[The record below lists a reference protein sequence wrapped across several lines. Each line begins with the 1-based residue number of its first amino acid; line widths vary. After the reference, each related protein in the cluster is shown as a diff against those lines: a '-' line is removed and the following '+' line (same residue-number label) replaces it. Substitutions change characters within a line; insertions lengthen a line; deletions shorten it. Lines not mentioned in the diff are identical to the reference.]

1 MAPTTLNPGDVAIV
15 GFRSGAPDGLAFVT
29 FKDLDAG
36 TMLGFTDASYQ
47 QPGTPGSWRG
57 SENFAVWTAATAI
70 PAGTIVVLSFPNSPT
85 PSTSDSGAVSGALN
99 GLSGSGDQIFV
110 YQRNDGTVATTSPFT
125 AAATQTTWNAANGG
139 ALLFGINVASTGGFI
154 ASGTTNLN
162 STNTSYLPDAGSG
175 AGALTL
181 GTTALNITGA
191 GIVANAQYNGTRSGL
206 SSSAFQAQILN
217 QNNWVAVDAT
227 AGALDSTDLTFS
239 GGGGLPAV
247 NLAVS
252 AVTGAEAGGTVITVT
267 ATAASAVTGNQT
279 VNVSVAGTG
288 ITTGD
293 YTLSAGI
300 ITIPNGATTGSVTF
314 TVVDDAIAE
323 GTETAL
329 LTISNPS
336 AGIAL
341 GGTTSQSIAIADNDA
356 AQSGVLQKV
365 GGFTS
370 ANGAEIPAFDPG
382 SDRLFT
388 VAGST
393 IEILS
398 VSNTGAL
405 TLAGSL
411 TPGFTPPAGT
421 NVVPNSVAVKNGI
434 VAVAYAVVDA
444 TTNAQQTGRVSFY
457 NAADG
462 TFLNSVAVGFLPD
475 MLTFTPD
482 GTKVLVA
489 NEGEPNS
496 YGQATSFD
504 PEGSVSVIDLAGGV
518 ANATV
523 QNASFTSFNSQID
536 ALKAAGVRITG
547 PGSTVAQDLE
557 PEYIAVD
564 PDGKTARVTLQE
576 NNAIAILD
584 IASATITQILPLGV
598 KDHSQPGNGLDA
610 SDRDGGINIRTQ
622 PVFGLYQPDA
632 IASFTANGQ
641 TYYITANE
649 GDARDYTGF
658 SEEVRVGAATLD
670 PTLFPNAAT
679 LRDNANLGRL
689 TVSRTT
695 SDKDGDG
702 DLDRIEAFG
711 SRSFSIWD
719 ANGNQVFDSGDQLE
733 QITATLAPTLFNSD
747 GTAAGF
753 DTRSDN
759 KGPEPEGVTIGVIN
773 NRTYAFIGLE
783 RVGDVIVYEVTNPN
797 KPVFVQYV
805 NTPEDLATEG
815 LTFISAADS
824 PTGKPLLA
832 TASEVSR
839 TVALFEITPPV
850 RISDIQGASH
860 TSPLNGQTVTGVP
873 GVVTV
878 LRSNGFYL
886 QDPNPD
892 SSDATSEG
900 IFVFTS
906 SAPTVQVGDAIQ
918 VSGTVSE
925 FRAGGA
931 TSANLST
938 TQISSPNVTVLSSGN
953 ALPTAIVLG
962 NGGRTIP
969 NQVIDNDVIGNA
981 ETSGVF
987 DPATDGLDFYESLEG
1002 MLVQVNNP
1010 VATSPTATF
1019 GTSQEI
1025 WVLADNGANATSR
1038 TARGGSL
1045 INAGDFNPERIQID
1059 DLNNALV
1066 LPDVNVGAQ
1075 LSTIVGVVNYDFS
1088 NYEILVSTGP
1098 TVIQASPL
1106 QKEITNLAPTANQLT
1121 IAAFNVEN
1129 LDPGDGAVKFNA
1141 LASAI
1146 VTNLKSPDIINLEEI
1161 QDNNG
1166 PTNDAVVDASQTYQT
1181 LIDAI
1186 VAAGGPTYQFRQ
1198 INPIDD
1204 TNGGEPGGNI
1214 RVGFLFNPD
1223 RVSFVDRPGGTSTT
1237 GTTVTNSSGDPVL
1250 SASPGLLDPTNPAF
1264 NSSRKPLVG
1273 EFVFNGQTVFVV
1285 ANHFNSKGGDQP
1297 LFGRFQPPT
1306 LSSETQRLQQAAIVR
1321 DFVQSVLAVNPNA
1334 NVVVAGDLNDFEF
1347 SNPINLVES
1356 AGLTNLIETLPA
1368 NERYTYNFQGNAQT
1382 LDHILVSGNL
1392 FKQLDGYDVVHINSE
1407 FADQISDHDPSVARF
1422 TLLRPNAI
1430 PVANSDTAT
1439 TNEDV
1444 AITFNVLTNDTDA
1457 NNDTL
1462 TVASFTNTANGVLT
1476 NNGTGS
1482 FTYTPGLNF
1491 NGSDSF
1497 TYTISDGKGG
1507 TASAPVSI
1515 TIAPVNDAPVN
1526 TLPGS
1531 QTAVQ
1536 DSVLVFSA
1544 ATGNAISISDVDV
1557 AGGEAQV
1564 KLSVTSGVLKLS
1576 STSGLTVVNGSD
1588 NSAALTVKGTL
1599 SNLNT
1604 ALNGLQFTPDAPS
1617 VISGTATL
1625 TILTDDL
1632 GNTGA
1637 GGAKTDT
1644 DTVTIAVN
1652 PANLIRGNG
1661 GNNTLFGSLRSDTIY
1676 GGGGNDTL
1684 FGLGGNDILLGEE
1697 GNDQLYGGLGNDYF
1711 NGGNGNDR
1719 ITALGGNNTIF
1730 GGAGNDTIVVGFG
1743 RNLIDGG
1750 AGNDTI
1756 YLTFGQDTIALARGN
1771 GNDTVY
1777 NYEAGSTRFSLG
1789 AGLAF
1794 NDLTIAQD
1802 GGSTLIRAGSE
1813 RLASLVGVRASSV
1826 TASSFIT
1833 A

>member
-1 MAPTTLNPGDVAIV
+1 MPLNVGSIAIV
-15 GFRSGAPDGLAFVT
+15 GFNADGNDNLAFVALV
-29 FKDLDAG
+29 DIPAG
-36 TMLGFTDASYQ
+36 ETIYFEDNEWN
-47 QPGTPGSWRG
+47 GTSFIDTNE
-57 SENFAVWTAATAI
+57 SAFSWTATT
-70 PAGTIVVLSFPNSPT
+70 PVSAGTIVRIDNI
-85 PSTSDSGAVSGALN
+85 
-99 GLSGSGDQIFV
+99 GSGTITTST
-110 YQRNDGTVATTSPFT
+110 GTVVTPVTGRGTNRGLAAGDEVVYAYQGSPGAPTTFIT
-125 AAATQTTWNAANGG
+125 AIANGG
-139 ALLFGINVASTGGFI
+139 FNATNGSLTGTG
-154 ASGTTNLN
+154 
-162 STNTSYLPDAGSG
+162 
-175 AGALTL
+175 LTV
-181 GTTALNITGA
+181 GTTALDLSTVDDDADIGAYNGSRSGQTSFSAYLSLINNAANWLTQDGTGDQSVDGVAPDVPFSTEAFTLGA
-191 GIVANAQYNGTRSGL
+191 G
-206 SSSAFQAQILN
+206 
-217 QNNWVAVDAT
+217 
-227 AGALDSTDLTFS
+227 
-239 GGGGLPAV
+239 GGSNPTV

-252 AVTGAEAGGTVITVT
+252 SSTGSEAGQTVITVT
-267 ATAASAVTGNQT
+267 ATASSAVTGDQT
-279 VNVSVAGTG
+279 VSLGVSGTG

-293 YTLSAGI
+293 YTLSSGTI
-300 ITIPNGATTGSVTF
+300 VIPNGATTGSVTF
-314 TVVDDAIAE
+314 TVVDDTIAE
-323 GTETAL
+323 GTETAV

-336 AGIAL
+336 AGITL
-341 GGTTSQSIAIADNDA
+341 GSTASQSIAIADNDA
-356 AQSGVLQKV
+356 SQPQSSILQKV

-382 SDRLFT
+382 SDRLFV

-393 IEILS
+393 VEILS

-411 TPGFTPPAGT
+411 TPGFTAPAGT
-421 NVVPNSVAVKNGI
+421 SAIPNSVAVKNGI
-434 VAVAYAVVDA
+434 VAIAYAVVDA

-518 ANATV
+518 ASATVRNAT
-523 QNASFTSFNSQID
+523 FTSFNSQID
-536 ALKAAGVRITG
+536 ALKAAGVRLTG
-547 PGSTVAQDLE
+547 PGATVAQDVE
-557 PEYIAVD
+557 PEYIAVA
-564 PDGKTARVTLQE
+564 PDGLTAQVTLQE

-584 IASATITQILPLGV
+584 IASATITQIIPLGV
-598 KDHSQPGNGLDA
+598 KDHSQAGNGLDA
-610 SDRDGGINIRTQ
+610 SDRDGGINILTQ

-679 LRDNANLGRL
+679 LQNNANLGRL

-702 DLDRIEAFG
+702 DLDQLEAFG
-711 SRSFSIWD
+711 ARSFSIRD
-719 ANGNQVFDSGDQLE
+719 ANGTLVFDSDDQLE
-733 QITATLAPTLFNSD
+733 QLTAAIAPTLFNSD
-747 GTAAGF
+747 GTAATF

-759 KGPEPEGVTIGVIN
+759 KGPEPEGVVVGVIN

-783 RVGDVIVYEVTNPN
+783 RVGDVIVYEVTNPS
-797 KPVFVQYV
+797 KPVFVQYI
-805 NTPEDLATEG
+805 NTPEDAAPEG

-832 TASEVSR
+832 TANEVSK
-839 TVALFEITPPV
+839 TVALFQITPPT

-860 TSPLNGQTVTGVP
+860 TSPLNGQTVTNVP
-873 GVVTV
+873 GIVTA

-892 SSDATSEG
+892 SSDATSDG

-906 SAPTVQVGDAIQ
+906 SAPTVRVGDAIQ

-925 FRAGGA
+925 FRPGGA
-931 TSANLST
+931 TSANLTT
-938 TQISSPNVTVLSSGN
+938 TQISSPSITILSSGN

-969 NQVIDNDVIGNA
+969 NSVIEDDAKGSV

-987 DPATDGLDFYESLEG
+987 DPANDGIDFYESLEG
-1002 MLVQVNNP
+1002 MLVQINNP
-1010 VATSPTATF
+1010 VTTSPTNSF
-1019 GTSQEI
+1019 GEL
-1025 WVLADNGANATSR
+1025 WVLADNGVNATGR

-1045 INAGDFNPERIQID
+1045 ISANDFNPERLQID
-1059 DLNNALV
+1059 DTLFGEGV
-1066 LPDVNVGAQ
+1066 PQVNVGAQ
-1075 LSTIVGVVNYDFS
+1075 LSTIVGVVDYSFNNFEVLPTS
-1088 NYEILVSTGP
+1088 AP
-1098 TVIQASPL
+1098 TVVVPSTLTREVTPL
-1106 QKEITNLAPTANQLT
+1106 TGSATDLT
-1121 IAAFNVEN
+1121 IATFNVEN
-1129 LDPGDGAVKFNA
+1129 LDPGDGAVKFNG

-1146 VTNLKSPDIINLEEI
+1146 VTNLKAPDIINLEEI

-1166 PTNDAVVDASQTYQT
+1166 PTNDAVVDASQTLQI

-1186 VAAGGPTYQFRQ
+1186 VAAGGPRYEFRQ
-1198 INPIDD
+1198 INPVDD

-1223 RVSFVDRPGGTSTT
+1223 RVAFVDRPGGSSTT
-1237 GTTVTNSSGDPVL
+1237 NTTVTNNNGEPAL
-1250 SASPGLLDPTNPAF
+1250 SASPGLIDPTNAAF
-1264 NSSRKPLVG
+1264 NASRKPLVG

-1297 LFGRFQPPT
+1297 LFGPSQPPI
-1306 LSSETQRLQQAAIVR
+1306 LSSEVQRNQQAAIVKN
-1321 DFVQSVLAVNPNA
+1321 FVESLLSVNPNA

-1347 SNPINLVES
+1347 SNPVNLLES
-1356 AGLTNLIETLPA
+1356 AGLTSLIETLPA

-1392 FKQLDGYDVVHINSE
+1392 LKQLNGFDVVHFNSE
-1407 FADQISDHDPSVARF
+1407 FVDQISDHDPSVARF

-1430 PVANSDTAT
+1430 PVANSDTAIT
-1439 TNEDV
+1439 DEETAV
-1444 AITFNVLTNDTDA
+1444 TFNVLVNDTDA

-1462 TVASFTNTANGVLT
+1462 TIASFTNSTNGVVT
-1476 NNGTGS
+1476 NNGAGS
-1482 FTYTPGLNF
+1482 FTYTPNLNF

-1515 TIAPVNDAPVN
+1515 TINPVNDAPVN
-1526 TLPGS
+1526 TVPGS

-1536 DSVLVFSA
+1536 DAVLIFSA
-1544 ATGNAISISDVDV
+1544 ANGNAIAIADVDV
-1557 AGGEAQV
+1557 AVDEAQV
-1564 KLSVTSGVLKLS
+1564 KLSVTNGALKLS
-1576 STSGLTVVNGSD
+1576 GTNGLTVVAGSD

-1599 SNLNT
+1599 SSLNT
-1604 ALNGLQFTPDAPS
+1604 ALNGLQFTPDALS
-1617 VISGTATL
+1617 VINGSATFTL
-1625 TILTDDL
+1625 LTDDL

-1644 DTVTIAVN
+1644 DTVAIAIN
-1652 PANLIRGNG
+1652 PANLIRGDA
-1661 GNNTLFGSLRSDTIY
+1661 GNNTLQGTAGADTIY
-1676 GGGGNDTL
+1676 GGAGNDAIR
-1684 FGLGGNDILLGEE
+1684 GNGGNDIFLGEDS
-1697 GNDQLYGGLGNDYF
+1697 NDELFGGAGNDYF
-1711 NGGNGNDR
+1711 DGGAGNDT
-1719 ITALGGNNTIF
+1719 IFAYGGNNTIF
-1730 GGAGNDTIVVGFG
+1730 GGAGSDTITVGSGINF
-1743 RNLIDGG
+1743 IDGG
-1750 AGNDTI
+1750 LGSDTI
-1756 YLTFGQDTIALARGN
+1756 NLNGGRDTIALTRGN
-1771 GNDTVY
+1771 GIDTINGY
-1777 NYEAGSTRFSLG
+1777 SAGSTRFNLS
-1789 AGLAF
+1789 AGLMF

-1802 GGSTLIRAGSE
+1802 GNSTLIRAGSE
-1813 RLASLVGVRASSV
+1813 RLASLTGVQANSV

>member
-57 SENFAVWTAATAI
+57 TENFAVWTAASAI

-85 PSTSDSGAVSGALN
+85 PATADSGSVSGALN
-99 GLSGSGDQIFV
+99 GLSNSGDQIFV
-110 YQRNDGTVATTSPFT
+110 YQRSDGTVATTSPFT
-125 AAATQTTWNAANGG
+125 ASATQTTWNAANGG
-139 ALLFGINVASTGGFI
+139 SLLFGINLASTGGFVT
-154 ASGTTNLN
+154 SGTANLN

-175 AGALTL
+175 AGALVL
-181 GTTALNITGA
+181 GTTALNITNT
-191 GIVANAQYNGTRSGL
+191 GIVANAQYNGARSGL
-206 SSSAFQAQILN
+206 SSADFKAQILN
-217 QNNWVAVDAT
+217 QNNWVAVDAAT
-227 AGALDSTDLTFS
+227 GALNSTDLTFA
-239 GGGGLPAV
+239 GGGGLPNV
-247 NLAVS
+247 NLSVS
-252 AVTGAEAGGTVITVT
+252 AVTGSEASGTVITVT
-267 ATAASAVTGNQT
+267 ATAASAVTGDQT
-279 VNVSVAGTG
+279 VSLNVTGTG
-288 ITTGD
+288 ITAAD
-293 YTLSAGI
+293 YALSAST
-300 ITIPNGATTGSVTF
+300 ITIPNGATTGTVTF

-323 GTETAL
+323 GTETAV
-329 LTISNPS
+329 LTLSNPS
-336 AGIAL
+336 AGITL
-341 GGTTSQSIAIADNDA
+341 GGTVSQSIAIEDNDA
-356 AQSGVLQKV
+356 SLPQFSLLQKI

-382 SDRLFT
+382 SDRLFV
-388 VAGST
+388 VAGNT
-393 IEILS
+393 VEILS

-405 TLAGSL
+405 ALTGAL

-421 NVVPNSVAVKNGI
+421 NAVPNSVAVNNGI

-444 TTNAQQTGRVSFY
+444 TTRAQQVGRVSFY

-504 PEGSVSVIDLAGGV
+504 PEGSVSVIDLANGV
-518 ANATV
+518 ASATV
-523 QNASFTSFNSQID
+523 QNATFTSFNSQLD

-547 PGSTVAQDLE
+547 PGATVAQDLE
-557 PEYIAVD
+557 PEYIAVAS
-564 PDGKTARVTLQE
+564 DGLTAQVTLQE
-576 NNAIAILD
+576 NNAIAVLD
-584 IASATITQILPLGV
+584 IASATITQIIPLGV

-610 SDRDGGINIRTQ
+610 SDRDGGINIQ
-622 PVFGLYQPDA
+622 NWPVFGLYQPDA
-632 IASFTANGQ
+632 IASYTANGQ

-658 SEEVRVGAATLD
+658 AEEVRLGAATLD

-679 LRDNANLGRL
+679 LQNPANLGRL
-689 TVSRTT
+689 TISQTT

-702 DLDRIEAFG
+702 DIDRIEVFG
-711 SRSFSIWD
+711 ARSFSIRD
-719 ANGNQVFDSGDQLE
+719 ANGALVFDSGDQFE
-733 QITATLAPTLFNSD
+733 QITATLAPTLFNSEGATATFD
-747 GTAAGF
+747 G
-753 DTRSDN
+753 RSDN
-759 KGPEPEGVTIGVIN
+759 KGPEPEGVVVGVIN

-783 RVGDVIVYEVTNPN
+783 RVGDVIVYDVTNPS

-805 NTPEDLATEG
+805 DTPEDLGAEG
-815 LTFISAADS
+815 LVFIAAADS

-832 TASEVSR
+832 TANEVSN

-860 TSPLNGQTVTGVP
+860 TSPLNGQTVSGVP
-873 GVVTV
+873 GIVTA

-892 SSDATSEG
+892 GSDATSDG

-906 SAPTVQVGDAIQ
+906 SAPTVRVGDLIQ
-918 VSGTVSE
+918 VSGRVSE
-925 FRAGGA
+925 FRPGGA
-931 TSANLST
+931 TSANLTT
-938 TQISSPNVTVLSSGN
+938 TQISSPSITILSSGN

-969 NQVIDNDVIGNA
+969 NSVINDDGTGNV
-981 ETSGVF
+981 ETSGTF
-987 DPATDGLDFYESLEG
+987 DFATDGIDFYESLEG
-1002 MLVQVNNP
+1002 MLVQINNP
-1010 VATSPTATF
+1010 LATSPTNNF
-1019 GTSQEI
+1019 GEI
-1025 WVLADNGANATSR
+1025 WLLADNGANATGR
-1038 TARGGSL
+1038 TERGGSL
-1045 INAGDFNPERIQID
+1045 ISTTDFNPERIQID
-1059 DLNNALV
+1059 DTLFGAGM
-1066 LPDVNVGAQ
+1066 PQVNVGAQ
-1075 LSTIVGVVNYDFS
+1075 LSTIVGVLDYSFNNFEVLPTS
-1088 NYEILVSTGP
+1088 AP
-1098 TVIQASPL
+1098 TVVAPSPL
-1106 QKEITNLAPTANQLT
+1106 QREVTALIAGENDLT
-1121 IAAFNVEN
+1121 IANFNVEN
-1129 LDPGDGAVKFNA
+1129 LSPRSGAAQFNA

-1146 VTNLKSPDIINLEEI
+1146 VTNLKAPDILTLEEI

-1166 PTNDAVVDASQTYQT
+1166 STNDAVVDASLTYQT

-1186 VAAGGPTYQFRQ
+1186 VAAGGPTYEFRQ
-1198 INPIDD
+1198 IDPIDD
-1204 TNGGEPGGNI
+1204 TNGGQPGGNI

-1223 RVSFVDRPGGTSTT
+1223 RVSFVDRPGGSATT
-1237 GTTVTNSSGDPVL
+1237 NTTVLNANGDPVL
-1250 SASPGLLDPTNPAF
+1250 SASPGLLDPTNLAF
-1264 NSSRKPLVG
+1264 DDSRKPLVG

-1297 LFGRFQPPT
+1297 LFGPSQPPV
-1306 LSSETQRLQQAAIVR
+1306 LNSEVQRLQQAAIVR
-1321 DFVQSVLAVNPNA
+1321 DFVQSVLAADPNA

-1347 SNPINLVES
+1347 SNPVNLVES
-1356 AGLTNLIETLPA
+1356 AGLVNLIETLPA

-1382 LDHILVSGNL
+1382 LDYILVSGNL
-1392 FKQLDGYDVVHINSE
+1392 LNQLNGYDVVHFNSE

-1422 TLLRPNAI
+1422 TLLRPNGI

-1439 TNEDV
+1439 TDEDMAV
-1444 AITFNVLTNDTDA
+1444 TFNVLTNDTDA
-1457 NNDTL
+1457 DNDTL
-1462 TVASFTNTANGVLT
+1462 TIASFTNPTNGALI
-1476 NNGTGS
+1476 NNGAGS

-1515 TIAPVNDAPVN
+1515 TINPVNDAPVN
-1526 TLPGS
+1526 TVPGS

-1536 DSVLVFSA
+1536 DSVLIFSA
-1544 ATGNAISISDVDV
+1544 ATGNAISIADVDV
-1557 AGGEAQV
+1557 AEGEAQV
-1564 KLSVTSGVLKLS
+1564 KLSVTNGALNLG
-1576 STSGLTVVNGSD
+1576 STSGLTVVAGS
-1588 NSAALTVKGTL
+1588 NSSATLTVKGTL
-1599 SNLNT
+1599 SSLNT
-1604 ALNGLQFTPDAPS
+1604 ALNVLQFAPDATS
-1617 VISGTATL
+1617 VINGAATL

-1637 GGAKTDT
+1637 GGAQTDT
-1644 DTVTIAVN
+1644 DTVAIAIN

-1661 GNNTLFGSLRSDTIY
+1661 GNNTLIGTLRSDTIY
-1676 GGGGNDTL
+1676 AGGGNDTV
-1684 FGLGGNDILLGEE
+1684 FGLGGNDIVFGEG
-1697 GNDQLYGGLGNDYF
+1697 GNDKLFGGLGNDYID
-1711 NGGNGNDR
+1711 GGSGNDT
-1719 ITALGGNNTIF
+1719 ITDLGGNNIIF
-1730 GGAGNDTIVVGFG
+1730 GGSGNDTIVVGFG
-1743 RNLIDGG
+1743 SNLIDGG

-1756 YLTFGQDTIALARGN
+1756 YLSFGEDTIVLARGN

-1777 NYEAGSTRFSLG
+1777 NYNAGSTRFSLG
-1789 AGLAF
+1789 AGLTF
-1794 NDLTIAQD
+1794 DELTIVQS
-1802 GGSTLIRAGSE
+1802 GGSTSIRAGGE
-1813 RLASLVGVRASSV
+1813 RLASLVGVQANSV